1 MRYGKFIHDGILVRE
16 SPADGYKPIVETP
29 PETPKDYRAI
39 FHYEDSGDSIVT
51 VWEYIELTE
60 EEKAE
65 IAAREMPS
73 AEDYEQALADLGVRV

>member
-1 MRYGKFIHDGILVRE
+1 MRYGKFISGGMLERDF
-16 SPADGYKPIVETP
+16 PAKGYKPIVEAA
-29 PETPKDYRAI
+29 PETPEGYRAI
-39 FHYEDSGDSIVT
+39 SHYEDSGDSIVT

-73 AEDYEQALADLGVRV
+73 AEDYENALADLGVRV